1 MNAKADNI
9 TYMGSHFKLLYSN
22 ILKSVINLIG
32 SCRKCQKRSVEII
45 SNPAQKQG
53 LSLHLNL
60 MCMENDCDW
69 NKFFYTNKE
78 VKSNNA
84 GASAFEINYRAI
96 IAMREIGKGF
106 TELSNLCGFMN
117 LPPNN
122 FTE

>member
-9 TYMGSHFKLLYSN
+9 TYMGSHFMLLYSN

-45 SNPAQKQG
+45 GNPAQKKG

-60 MCMENDCDW
+60 ICMGNDCDW

-84 GASAFEINYRAI
+84 GASPFEINYRAI

-122 FTE
+122 FTK

>member
-1 MNAKADNI
+1 
-9 TYMGSHFKLLYSN
+9 
-22 ILKSVINLIG
+22 
-32 SCRKCQKRSVEII
+32 
-45 SNPAQKQG
+45 
-53 LSLHLNL
+53 
-60 MCMENDCDW
+60 MENDCDW

-84 GASAFEINYRAI
+84 GPSPFEINYRAI
-96 IAMREIGKGF
+96 IAMREIEKGF